1 MRGKLENPL
10 PKFHS
15 TNFLARLKDS
25 VYWILWAITG
35 SVILG
40 SSVGCLI
47 WMIFVY
53 GVYEPKWPNTRNAR
67 FTVQLNGQYMT
78 QTRECFTFSIMERKL
93 CNSSIMGCRYLMTIF
108 MKELMM
114 RKFTSDDTTLMMVLS
129 LSLVAVLI
137 FVICAAAYF
146 WDRGGRCDGL
156 D

>member
-47 WMIFVY
+47 WMIVVY
-53 GVYEPKWPNTRNAR
+53 GVYEPK
-67 FTVQLNGQYMT
+67 
-78 QTRECFTFSIMERKL
+78 
-93 CNSSIMGCRYLMTIF
+93 
-108 MKELMM
+108 
-114 RKFTSDDTTLMMVLS
+114 
-129 LSLVAVLI
+129 
-137 FVICAAAYF
+137 
-146 WDRGGRCDGL
+146 
-156 D
+156 